1 MSFAFAGHDGV
12 AFAYY
17 AFADYAFAVY
27 AGNVDDSRSGVI
39 GGYRL
44 LWITMWASVLGF
56 IMQVLQEILSQVLP
70 LIIHTAYI
78 IGHCVECF

>member
-1 MSFAFAGHDGV
+1 MSFAFAGYDGV
-12 AFAYY
+12 AVDHY
-17 AFADYAFAVY
+17 AVADYSFAVD

-78 IGHCVECF
+78 VGHCVKCF